1 MKYPFTYTVQGYNYD
16 EKHYYLENGI
26 GICESFANA
35 ADILEKRY
43 GNELIAIK
51 HLELYEDDTVITLP
65 KGTFDEVVDCLESNE
80 CFEIK
85 CDEKGN
91 KEI

>member
-1 MKYPFTYTVQGYNYD
+1 MKYPFVYTVQGYNYD

-26 GICESFANA
+26 GICEGFADA
-35 ADILEKRY
+35 ADILEKRF
-43 GNELIAIK
+43 GSELIAIK
-51 HLELYEDDTVITLP
+51 HIELYEDDTVITLP
-65 KGTFDEVVDCLESNE
+65 KGTFDEVVDCLESDE